1 MAPNEQ
7 VALAVNRI
15 CCLRPLEK
23 FRILSLCGG
32 ERAFAT
38 LSWADMESMLKRRF
52 DHPARPPEEYL
63 AWAENDRK
71 SLTRGRF
78 QCTFYWDSAFPPQLR
93 EVYDPP
99 LVLYH
104 RGDWPDWSE
113 PLVAIVGTRHPTGQA
128 RDCSYALAF
137 DLGCR
142 GLNSVSGLARGI
154 DAEAHRGSCDAG
166 AKSLAVLGNGVDILF
181 PGSSAKV
188 GRRLL
193 ASGGVLLSEYPPGA
207 PPLARNFPA
216 RNRIISGLARTTV
229 VVQAPLRSGAL
240 ITADY
245 ALEQG
250 RELVVHRVGICG
262 DRAAGSRA
270 LAEQGAVVI
279 DEAPDILSE
288 WGWRREDRLAA
299 SGSTCRPAVGLRAV
313 DSSRRAASKRAAG
326 LVEAEM
332 AGRVVRRG
340 SRVYIRE

>member
-1 MAPNEQ
+1 MAPSEQ

-23 FRILSLCGG
+23 FRVLAACGT
-32 ERAFAT
+32 ERAFAS
-38 LSWADMESMLKRRF
+38 LSWPDMERILGRRF
-52 DHPARPPEEYL
+52 DHPAQSPVEYL
-63 AWAENDRK
+63 ASAENDRK
-71 SLTRGRF
+71 GLTRGRF

-128 RDCSYALAF
+128 RECSYALAF
-137 DLGCR
+137 DLGRR

-193 ASGGVLLSEYPPGA
+193 ASGGVLLSEYSPGV

-250 RELVVHRVGICG
+250 RELVVHRVGTCG
-262 DRAAGSRA
+262 ERGAGSRA
-270 LAEQGAVVI
+270 LAEQGATVVG
-279 DEAPDILSE
+279 AAADILSE
-288 WGWRREDRLAA
+288 WGWRRGDRLPARGLA
-299 SGSTCRPAVGLRAV
+299 QRPERV
-313 DSSRRAASKRAAG
+313 AG
-326 LVEAEM
+326 VVEAEM
-332 AGRVVRRG
+332 AGRVVRRE
-340 SRVYIRE
+340 SRVYVRE

>member
-1 MAPNEQ
+1 MAPSELL
-7 VALAVNRI
+7 ALAVNRVPF
-15 CCLRPLEK
+15 LRPLEK
-23 FRILSLCGG
+23 FRVMALFPRTDRFVAL
-32 ERAFAT
+32 RRN
-38 LSWADMESMLKRRF
+38 DMEQILKRRF
-52 DHPARPPEEYL
+52 DDPGLPADYYL
-63 AWAENDRK
+63 EAAERDRK
-71 SLTRGRF
+71 GLTRGRF
-78 QCTFYWDSAFPPQLR
+78 QCTFYWDSAVPPQLR

-128 RDCSYALAF
+128 RECSYALAF
-137 DLGCR
+137 DLGRR

-181 PGSSAKV
+181 TGSSAKV

-193 ASGGVLLSEYPPGA
+193 ASGGVLLSEYSPGV

-245 ALEQG
+245 AL
-250 RELVVHRVGICG
+250 
-262 DRAAGSRA
+262 
-270 LAEQGAVVI
+270 
-279 DEAPDILSE
+279 
-288 WGWRREDRLAA
+288 
-299 SGSTCRPAVGLRAV
+299 
-313 DSSRRAASKRAAG
+313 
-326 LVEAEM
+326 
-332 AGRVVRRG
+332 
-340 SRVYIRE
+340 